1 MHVDF
6 DHPLWILFSSGTTG
20 KPKGIVHSHGG
31 ILVEHLKALGLGL
44 DLGPEDRYFFHCS
57 TSWMAWNFL
66 VGGLLHGATVVLYSG
81 SPTSTGLLG
90 LWELAADVRATVL
103 GMGAAYVQACA
114 KTNAEL
120 DRTTRSIRAAHR
132 DTHRLAAATGRMD
145 LAP

>member
-1 MHVDF
+1 M
-6 DHPLWILFSSGTTG
+6 
-20 KPKGIVHSHGG
+20 HSHGG

-114 KTNAEL
+114 KSNAEL
-120 DRTTRSIRAAHR
+120 IGQLDLSALRTVIPTGSPLP
-132 DTHRLAAATGRMD
+132 LAGWT